1 VIKMIVDADGN
12 PIGRLGTFVAKKVLS
27 GENVIVINAE
37 KAIISGN
44 KQNIIKKYLVRR
56 SLKQKANP
64 EHSPKWPRRPD
75 LLVKRIIR
83 GMLPYDKAKG
93 RSAYKKL
100 RVYIGVPKELEEKI
114 KSESPVTLE
123 KKDYKKY
130 ITILDL
136 CKELGWRG

>member
-1 VIKMIVDADGN
+1 MIVDADGN
-12 PIGRLGTFVAKKVLS
+12 PIGRLGTFVAKKILN

-44 KQNIIKKYLVRR
+44 KKSIVKKYLVRR

-93 RSAYKKL
+93 RIAYKRL

-114 KSESPVTLE
+114 KSEPPVTLE
-123 KKDYKKY
+123 KKDYKKF